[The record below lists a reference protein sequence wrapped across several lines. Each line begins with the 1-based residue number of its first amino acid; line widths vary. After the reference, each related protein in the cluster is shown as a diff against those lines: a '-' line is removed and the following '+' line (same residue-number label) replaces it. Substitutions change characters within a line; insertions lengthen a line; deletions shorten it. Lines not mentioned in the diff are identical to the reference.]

1 MTRRRLVP
9 ALAILVVA
17 GGLTGCGVGA
27 QSSPHE
33 IDKADIPFGLAE
45 RGNSSTTLPSDAPYS
60 YTIFLVSNA
69 ELRAVTRG
77 SRTEPTPASRLNA
90 LTDGPTPAE
99 ADAGLS
105 TLVGPDVTVER
116 VHISDQG
123 VATVELSGEGATQ
136 SAGNDRALAIAQLV
150 YTATAIP
157 GVERVRFEVD
167 GKPSE
172 VPRGDGTLTSRP
184 VSRADYGL
192 AAP

>member
-1 MTRRRLVP
+1 VTRRRLVRT
-9 ALAILVVA
+9 LTVLVVA
-17 GGLTGCGVGA
+17 GGLAGCGVSA

-33 IDKADIPFGLAE
+33 IDKADVPFGLTE
-45 RGNSSTTLPSDAPYS
+45 RANTPTTLPSDAPYS
-60 YTIFLVSNA
+60 YTIFLVSNDQ
-69 ELRAVTRG
+69 LRAVSRG
-77 SRTEPTPASRLNA
+77 SRTEPTPISRLDA
-90 LTDGPTPAE
+90 LTDGPTPTE

-157 GVERVRFEVD
+157 GVERVRFEVA
-167 GKPSE
+167 GKPTE
-172 VPRGDGTLTSRP
+172 VPRGDGTLTSRA

-192 AAP
+192 NVR